1 MYEHTVKREGKMGQF
16 YKTAMEALIL
26 SIFCVEMFAHS
37 VR

>member
-1 MYEHTVKREGKMGQF
+1 MYEHTVKRERKMGQF

-26 SIFCVEMFAHS
+26 SIFRMEIFAHS